1 MLDATERKCGIQIIY
16 LMISYCELF
25 QSILV
30 HPPSLFSSLSLSLSL
45 SFLVETLLPFYLPVT
60 LSLLPPP
67 LPHSHLSLFLLPS
80 LSLSLSF
87 FLFPSFSLPL
97 SFSLSLSFYPSLS
110 LFYCF
115 PWTIPSISL
124 YLRSLPTPGRMVE
137 IYSMAV
143 DTRTQKS
150 IQNQKLK

>member
-1 MLDATERKCGIQIIY
+1 MWKSNNISDDFVLWIVSIY
-16 LMISYCELF
+16 TCASSF
-25 QSILV
+25 
-30 HPPSLFSSLSLSLSL
+30 SLFFSLSLSLSL

-60 LSLLPPP
+60 LSVLPPP
-67 LPHSHLSLFLLPS
+67 LPYSHLSLFLLPS